1 MPFGRGDSMKDWQ
14 IFAILGGYV
23 ICVALVSALFYGG
36 RNSRKIHE
44 EAVEKELQRRS
55 GRGSTSVLR
64 E

>member
-1 MPFGRGDSMKDWQ
+1 MKDWQ